1 MRTAVPL
8 TVLATT
14 LACPLATTPVHARAR
29 VFVASYG
36 NDANPCT
43 FGSPCKTFQAAV
55 NAVDAGGE
63 VTAIDSAGFGP
74 ITITRAVT
82 ITSPD
87 GVEAGIVATAGG
99 NAISISAGA
108 SDAVVLRGLTLDGGG
123 VAFNGIVFNSGA
135 SLSVTDCVAQD
146 FVTNGSFTTG
156 NGILMQPTSGALS
169 FVITNTIVAHNG
181 NVGLIYVPP
190 SGSAATA
197 NGVIDHVV
205 ATNNA
210 FGMGINIAQNGG
222 GSTTVAISNSI
233 ASNNSN
239 TGIYAQN
246 GAALAVSIDNIGASG
261 NGNGIWAVGTPKV
274 TLGRSVITANSDDGI
289 RNDTSANTFFSY
301 KDNRINENGTDI
313 SAALNYSL
321 ALQ

>member
-1 MRTAVPL
+1 
-8 TVLATT
+8 
-14 LACPLATTPVHARAR
+14 
-29 VFVASYG
+29 
-36 NDANPCT
+36 
-43 FGSPCKTFQAAV
+43 
-55 NAVDAGGE
+55 
-63 VTAIDSAGFGP
+63 
-74 ITITRAVT
+74 
-82 ITSPD
+82 
-87 GVEAGIVATAGG
+87 
-99 NAISISAGA
+99 
-108 SDAVVLRGLTLDGGG
+108 VLRGLTLDGGG

-135 SLSVTDCVAQD
+135 SLTVTDCVAQD

-190 SGSAATA
+190 SGSTGTA

-205 ATNNA
+205 ATDNA

-246 GAALAVSIDNIGASG
+246 GAALAVSIDNTGASG
-261 NGNGIWAVGTPKV
+261 NGNDIWAVGTPKV
-274 TLGRSVITANSDDGI
+274 TLGRSVITANSADGI